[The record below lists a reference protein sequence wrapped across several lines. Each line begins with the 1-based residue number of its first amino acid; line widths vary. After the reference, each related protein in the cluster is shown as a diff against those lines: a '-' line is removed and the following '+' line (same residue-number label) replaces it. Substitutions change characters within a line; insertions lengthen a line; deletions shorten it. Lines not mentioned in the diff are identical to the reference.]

1 MMGLPTWRKVV
12 GIILVIA
19 AAISATLLI
28 INYVRVTQANH
39 YYSLGLKALSDGRYS
54 EAIHYFIKSLS
65 YDPSNWM
72 VWYDLGVAASEPDIF
87 HRYFKICGEDF
98 TSSNHPAMQV
108 MFELAR
114 KAFKECMRLS
124 KDCVPLAHFGLGN
137 MYFDYY
143 CHYVNRVKYVL
154 HQYLEALKGKDLI
167 LKYLGREGLAALY
180 TNLARVYLAMA
191 EVDKARYYYRLAN
204 KLYPIDTAYEHLM
217 WVELEE
223 GNYSGVLKLMRV
235 YVKLWSEEADLALAP
250 AAIAAFHLGRYGDV
264 IKYANE
270 IIKKFPESAYVGE
283 AYRLLAEVAI
293 KEGKVSE
300 AIKYLRQDVKVCSD
314 VLDISSLSIPSDVPG
329 AFYERGVAY
338 YKLAEVT
345 GNKTYYELAAKDF
358 KWLIDHPKV
367 SNREVAHR
375 NYYLLAHA
383 GLACTY
389 AKLGKFD
396 EAKELLKDIISK
408 LRTDPNFTGWRK
420 LVLGTFQKL
429 YDEVSKGKAPELP
442 HELTELEH

>member
-1 MMGLPTWRKVV
+1 MLPTWRKVV
-12 GIILVIA
+12 GTILVIA
-19 AAISATLLI
+19 ASISATVLVV
-28 INYVRVTQANH
+28 NWVKVSEANH
-39 YYSLGLKALSDGRYS
+39 YYVLGLKALNNGDYS
-54 EAIHYFIKSLS
+54 KAIHYFMKSLS

-72 VWYDLGVAASEPDIF
+72 AWYNLGVAASEPDIF

-108 MFELAR
+108 MFNLA
-114 KAFKECMRLS
+114 KEAFEECMRLS

-143 CHYVNRVKYVL
+143 CHYINREKYVL
-154 HQYLEALKGKDLI
+154 PQYLEALKGKDVI
-167 LKYLGREGLAALY
+167 LKYLGKEGLAALY

-191 EVDKARYYYRLAN
+191 EVDKARYYYHLAN

-217 WVELEE
+217 WVELEK
-223 GNYSGVLKLMRV
+223 GNYTGVLKLMKV

-250 AAIAAFHLGRYGDV
+250 AAIAAMHLGRYSDV
-264 IKYANE
+264 LKYASE

-283 AYRLLAEVAI
+283 AYRLIAEVML

-300 AIKYLRQDVKVCSD
+300 AIKYLRKDVEVCSD
-314 VLDISSLSIPSDVPG
+314 VLRISNFPIPGDVPG

-338 YKLAEVT
+338 FKLGEVT
-345 GNKTYYELAAKDF
+345 GNKTYYELATKDF
-358 KWLIDHPKV
+358 EWLVNHPRI

-375 NYYLLAHA
+375 NYYLLGHA
-383 GLACTY
+383 ALACTY
-389 AKLGKFD
+389 AKLGMFSK
-396 EAKELLKDIISK
+396 AKELLKKVINQ

-420 LVLGTFQKL
+420 LVLGTFTKL
-429 YDEVSKGKAPELP
+429 YNEVSAGKAPEIP